1 MAKVFE
7 LLPNIPAWPQLPKR
21 NIRENMYAQFSE
33 GLPCFVIEEAENRAY
48 FNLKGDI
55 AGELEKFY
63 TELLSDNLDYFAMSE
78 SYASGLH
85 RLLNH
90 PLPESA
96 RFVKGQITGP
106 ISFGLTVTDH
116 TRRSIIYHPELFEA
130 VVKTLAMKAHWQV
143 KELKKLNDKVIL
155 FIDEPYLSGFGS
167 AFINITREEVI
178 GHLTEVITSAQSE
191 GAIVGLHCCGNTDW
205 SMVMDTPVDIINFDA
220 YEYFQSITLYPGE
233 LKKFL
238 EARRCLAWGIVP
250 ATTGLGTIRELFKL
264 FIERIDILANKGIDE
279 RLLLEQCLITT
290 SCGMGTQTVEK
301 SDRIMELLWGLSMT
315 VRGEYFSNGV

>member
-1 MAKVFE
+1 
-7 LLPNIPAWPQLPKR
+7 
-21 NIRENMYAQFSE
+21 
-33 GLPCFVIEEAENRAY
+33 
-48 FNLKGDI
+48 
-55 AGELEKFY
+55 
-63 TELLSDNLDYFAMSE
+63 
-78 SYASGLH
+78 
-85 RLLNH
+85 
-90 PLPESA
+90 
-96 RFVKGQITGP
+96 
-106 ISFGLTVTDH
+106 
-116 TRRSIIYHPELFEA
+116 
-130 VVKTLAMKAHWQV
+130 
-143 KELKKLNDKVIL
+143 
-155 FIDEPYLSGFGS
+155 
-167 AFINITREEVI
+167 
-178 GHLTEVITSAQSE
+178 
-191 GAIVGLHCCGNTDW
+191 
-205 SMVMDTPVDIINFDA
+205 MVMDTPVDIINFDA